1 MLPLTFY
8 GLQALDR
15 MLCVQNGTLHLW
27 YSKSH
32 SACSWVSSGG
42 VCWAPGGDMLFST
55 SQDMG
60 QTWNTTVWH
69 CL

>member
-1 MLPLTFY
+1 M
-8 GLQALDR
+8 
-15 MLCVQNGTLHLW
+15 QNGTLHLW

-55 SQDMG
+55 SRDMG